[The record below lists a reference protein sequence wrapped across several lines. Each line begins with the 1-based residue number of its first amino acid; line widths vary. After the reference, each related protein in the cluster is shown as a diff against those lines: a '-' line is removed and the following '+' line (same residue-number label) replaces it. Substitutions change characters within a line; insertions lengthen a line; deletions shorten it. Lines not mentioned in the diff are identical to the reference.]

1 MTRTRRGEPTAG
13 RPNTNRAPKVGAPRA
28 FVSGGAGFGVL
39 ALAAVAVRAKSM
51 VSGAALEPE
60 TVATVHLLTLGFLT
74 SVMMGAL
81 YQWVPVIAGGPL
93 AHEGWAWV
101 HAALHGLG
109 VGVFAAGLATVTPWA
124 VAAGGI
130 LLLTGVALFLVNMGE
145 TVAAS
150 PHPRPVSL
158 RWVATALGSL
168 ALAAAAGSA
177 MALPLAGV
185 PVAVASTRILPAH
198 LILAVGGWLG
208 MTLIGVSW
216 RLFPMFWGV
225 KPRTTGVF
233 LAWTAGAGAVGVG
246 LVGVLADV
254 VLLGEIAAV
263 MGAVALGIW
272 IVHLAEMWR
281 RRPRGAAWDGAKG
294 LMAAAPLTLVVSLP
308 AGVWCWRS
316 GRWLDGLVLVL
327 VGGVSLSML
336 AYLQRILP
344 FMTWL
349 SASRR
354 WRRAP
359 HLPTLWPES
368 WSWGVS
374 AAGVLGLLVLAAGF
388 VSSTPWVVQTGAGT
402 SAGAW
407 AGVLVGAVRM
417 ARLSRPR
424 VTVRPGGER

>member
-1 MTRTRRGEPTAG
+1 MTRAKLGEPIAG
-13 RPNTNRAPKVGAPRA
+13 RPNTNRAPRVGAPRA
-28 FVSGGAGFGVL
+28 FVSGGVGFGVL
-39 ALAAVAVRAKSM
+39 ALAAIAVRAKSM
-51 VSGAALEPE
+51 VAGAALAPE

-81 YQWVPVIAGGPL
+81 YQWVPVIAGGLL

-101 HAALHGLG
+101 HAALHGVG
-109 VGVFAAGLATVTPWA
+109 VGFFVGGLATVTPWA
-124 VAAGGI
+124 VAIGGS
-130 LLLTGVALFLVNMGE
+130 LLLAGVALFLVNMGE

-150 PHPRPVSL
+150 PLPRPASL
-158 RWVATALGSL
+158 RLVTTALWGL
-168 ALAAAAGSA
+168 ALAAAAGAA
-177 MALPLAGV
+177 MAVPLAGI
-185 PVAVASTRILPAH
+185 PLTVALTRILPAH

-225 KPRTTGVF
+225 KPS
-233 LAWTAGAGAVGVG
+233 TAGLIPAWAAGVGAVGVG
-246 LVGVLADV
+246 LVGILTDLAP
-254 VLLGEIAAV
+254 LTGIAAG

-272 IVHLAEMWR
+272 IVHLAKMWR

-294 LMAAAPLTLVVSLP
+294 LMAAAPLTLVVSLA

-359 HLPTLWPES
+359 HLPALWPEP

-374 AAGVLGLLVLAAGF
+374 AAGVLAFLVLAAGF
-388 VSSTPWVVQTGAGT
+388 VSGTPWLVQMGSGT

-407 AGVLVGAVRM
+407 AGLLVGAVRM
-417 ARLSRPR
+417 ARLSHPR
-424 VTVRPGGER
+424 VNVRPAGEI